1 MFRNQNNE
9 PFSELE
15 KQQLIKAIEQA
26 EQSSSGE
33 IRLHVDLSCS
43 RPPVERAI
51 ECFEQLGMTAT
62 EERNGVLIYLA
73 LQDRKFAII
82 GDKGINEKVPGNF
95 WDATRDLM
103 LSYFK
108 KDMLVE
114 GLCRGIMH
122 AGEQLQLHF
131 PLSENDA
138 NELSNDISFG
148 DHED

>member
-15 KQQLIKAIEQA
+15 KQQLIKAIEHA

-43 RPPVERAI
+43 RPPLERAI
-51 ECFEQLGMTAT
+51 ECFENLGMTAT

-82 GDKGINEKVPGNF
+82 GDKGIDEKVPHDF
-95 WDATRDLM
+95 WDTTRDLM

-131 PLSENDA
+131 PLNENDA

>member
-1 MFRNQNNE
+1 MFGNKTKE

-15 KQQLIKAIEQA
+15 KQQVIKAIERA
-26 EQSSSGE
+26 EESSSGE

-43 RPPVERAI
+43 RPPMERAI

-62 EERNGVLIYLA
+62 EERNGVLVYLS
-73 LQDRKFAII
+73 LQDKKFAII
-82 GDKGINEKVPGNF
+82 GDQGINEKVPSDF
-95 WDATRDLM
+95 WDTTRDLM

-108 KDMLVE
+108 KDLLVE

-122 AGEQLQLHF
+122 AGEQLQRHF
-131 PLSENDA
+131 PLGENDSD
-138 NELSNDISFG
+138 ELSNDISFG